1 MMYSEFI
8 EKTGYSETYIT
19 DYEYH
24 TFIEPAYMEAPDEI
38 DKTRFCKDFVK
49 KHHEAVDVYVTAM
62 IANKSLEDK
71 EAYING
77 KAVTFKDVEGNHTA
91 LKIMFLGCYRGIA
104 HNMYVLKMK

>member
-19 DYEYH
+19 EFEYH
-24 TFIEPAYMEAPDEI
+24 TFIEPAYMEAPDNI

-49 KHHEAVDVYVTAM
+49 KHREAVDIYVTAM
-62 IANKSLEDK
+62 IANKSLEEK

-77 KAVTFKDVEGNHTA
+77 KRVTFTDVENSHQA
-91 LKIMFLGCYRGIA
+91 IKLMFLGCYRGIA
-104 HNMYVLKMK
+104 HNMYVLNMK

>member
-8 EKTGYSETYIT
+8 EKTGYTETYIT
-19 DYEYH
+19 ENEYH
-24 TFIEPAYMEAPDEI
+24 DFIESAYMEAPDNI

-62 IANKSLEDK
+62 ISTKSLEEK

-77 KAVTFKDVEGNHTA
+77 YKNTFQNIENNHLV
-91 LKIMFLGCYRGIA
+91 LKNLFLRCYKGIA
-104 HNMYVLKMK
+104 HNMYVLNMK